1 MPTYQVECHE
11 CGTTRDQRLSYS
23 DYDAVEAGDKKLT
36 CNHCGLEAKIG
47 FAPGNLGFVLREG
60 ESGGWATKSIKENA
74 YRKKRRDEV
83 AKRERDHV
91 FKPSLQP
98 NFEGVET
105 GTWKEAQE
113 LARNEKGDGSA
124 STYDSL
130 VKTGQV
136 VTS

>member
-23 DYDAVEAGDKKLT
+23 DYDAVEAGTKKLT
-36 CNHCGLEAKIG
+36 CNNCGLEAKIG
-47 FAPGNLGFVLREG
+47 FSPGNLGFVLKEG

-74 YRKKRRDEV
+74 YRKKRREEV
-83 AKRERDHV
+83 AQKEKDHV
-91 FKPSLQP
+91 FKASLQP
-98 NFEGVET
+98 NFDGVET

-113 LARNEKGDGSA
+113 LARKEKGDASA

-130 VKTGQV
+130 VKSPQV